1 MKESDKRCST
11 CGRWKGLGKK
21 GCKDFRDV
29 MGVPGYHT
37 CWRPAGTIL
46 IWGEVDEV
54 AVELEDG
61 KAAGEDG
68 ASEALRHG
76 DAESAE
82 RSRA

>member
-11 CGRWKGLGKK
+11 CGRWKGLDK
-21 GCKDFRDV
+21 GGCDLFRK
-29 MGVPGYHT
+29 MAKLKRWA

-61 KAAGEDG
+61 QAAGADG

-82 RSRA
+82 RSGA